1 MEEISSDQGLDLALT
16 SLLSSRLAL
25 LCGAGLSMAS
35 PSNLPS
41 AAAVAAEAKRRY
53 DAKYG
58 ATRASLAENI
68 DDQAEFFF
76 QRSEL
81 NTVYLRTFIDPNTF
95 VGQPNAGHAAIAD
108 LLLTRAIDIAVST
121 NVDSLI
127 EVSGT
132 MLYGQ
137 IGSSF
142 ERDVLATLP
151 PGRAPLLKIHGCW
164 ATDPATTIWARG
176 QLSAEPFAR
185 RISENKEWLAVRLL
199 DRDLI
204 IVGYWSDWDYLNE
217 ILERTLGNIR
227 PTRVVVVDPSD
238 GAWLSAKAPCLEA
251 LGQRATA
258 SFVHVRQSGDQFLN
272 RLRVLFSESFVRQ
285 VLYRGADAYASHFGI
300 DADPV
305 WREPPSLAIHDLW
318 QTRRDIEGR
327 LPNHPASDLDPPDE
341 PLLGLTLVLL
351 RSRGATPDGPY
362 WMLNGQRIR
371 VLRASNQ
378 MLHEIQAKFA
388 RETPPAVAA
397 EIIIAVGAE
406 NQRLPANIA
415 RANTNRSIARANS
428 GRWLTRAEAVED
440 LRLC

>member
-1 MEEISSDQGLDLALT
+1 MQADWRVLFVIGWGFLHRRKWGFLY
-16 SLLSSRLAL
+16 RHRH
-25 LCGAGLSMAS
+25 
-35 PSNLPS
+35 
-41 AAAVAAEAKRRY
+41 EAKRRY

-58 ATRASLAENI
+58 VTRAPLAENI

-76 QRSEL
+76 QRGEL
-81 NTVYLRTFIDPNTF
+81 DTVFLRTFIDPDTF
-95 VGQPNAGHAAIAD
+95 VSPPNAGHAAIAD
-108 LLLTRAIDIAVST
+108 LLLIRAIDTAVST

-127 EVSGT
+127 EVSGA

-142 ERDVLATLP
+142 ERDVLAALP

-164 ATDPATTIWARG
+164 ATNPATTIWARG
-176 QLSAEPFAR
+176 QLATEPFAR

-217 ILERTLGNIR
+217 VLERTLGNVR
-227 PTRVVVVDPSD
+227 PARVVVVDPSD
-238 GAWLSAKAPCLEA
+238 GEWLSAKAPSLEA
-251 LGQRATA
+251 LGQRATS
-258 SFVHVRQSGDQFLN
+258 SFMHVQQSGDEFLD
-272 RLRVLFSESFVRQ
+272 RLRALFSESFLRQ
-285 VLYRGADAYASHFGI
+285 VLHRGAEAYASHCGVV
-300 DADPV
+300 ADPV
-305 WREPPSLAIHDLW
+305 WREPPSLAIDDLW

-327 LPNHPASDLDPPDE
+327 LPNRPASDLAPPDE

-362 WMLNGQRIR
+362 WILNGQRIR

-406 NQRLPANIA
+406 NQTLPANIA
-415 RANTNRSIARANS
+415 RGNTDRSIARANS
-428 GRWLTRAEAVED
+428 GRWLTRAEAVEE
-440 LRLC
+440 LGLC